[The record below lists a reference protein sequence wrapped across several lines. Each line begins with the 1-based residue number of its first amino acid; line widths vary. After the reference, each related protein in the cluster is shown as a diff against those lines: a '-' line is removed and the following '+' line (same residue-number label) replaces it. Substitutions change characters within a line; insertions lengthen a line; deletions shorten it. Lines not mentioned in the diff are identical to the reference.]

1 LLGSQRQ
8 RTGDEILQTLA
19 ADKEKLNDVF
29 RKILQE
35 EGTPMKT
42 AEQQS
47 AVIIRGNPKYIT
59 GNPKA
64 DAFYTKL
71 QNYLEQKGYTV
82 QQDAGEPY
90 TMPPKANVWL
100 GHSRGV
106 NRLRFAPEGTAS
118 IAIGALG
125 GINHAKDKKLLPGET
140 PTSSHYLLT
149 KKMIKALDSKLME
162 GTPMKTASDSVAYT
176 LQNLVFGCL
185 GLALQFKHCH
195 WNVRGPMFKPLHDFL
210 DEVHE
215 TLESTSDDLA
225 ERLVTLDHPADG
237 NPSGVASGFDHEVL
251 PLKFMQP
258 ATIVDSLTDRL
269 KSLCAEFNVA
279 IKKTSSDPV
288 TSNMLQDMT
297 HKLEKHLWMLRSQKE
312 NADAVEK
319 EAAVKALNF
328 VMGRSWLTVR

>member
-1 LLGSQRQ
+1 
-8 RTGDEILQTLA
+8 
-19 ADKEKLNDVF
+19 
-29 RKILQE
+29 
-35 EGTPMKT
+35 
-42 AEQQS
+42 
-47 AVIIRGNPKYIT
+47 
-59 GNPKA
+59 
-64 DAFYTKL
+64 
-71 QNYLEQKGYTV
+71 
-82 QQDAGEPY
+82 
-90 TMPPKANVWL
+90 
-100 GHSRGV
+100 
-106 NRLRFAPEGTAS
+106 
-118 IAIGALG
+118 
-125 GINHAKDKKLLPGET
+125 
-140 PTSSHYLLT
+140 
-149 KKMIKALDSKLME
+149 
-162 GTPMKTASDSVAYT
+162 
-176 LQNLVFGCL
+176 
-185 GLALQFKHCH
+185 
-195 WNVRGPMFKPLHDFL
+195 MFKPLHDFL

-237 NPSGVASGFDHEVL
+237 NPSGIASGFDHEVL

-312 NADAVEK
+312 NSDTVEK